1 MILSSKISL
10 EAANTGKQDNLALFI
25 AEYRKAMA
33 FYVDYLWIKCEIDKQ
48 KYRVPKFIA
57 SEVKPFETN
66 LSARALKCAATQAC
80 GMVSARV
87 KKLGKTQFIVK
98 REQRAGKPAAKLQS
112 KYDRLVSKLKKPKTN
127 MVLPEL
133 NSICANWET
142 KKTNLFDAVVVIS
155 SIGKQY
161 GKIAIPVKRTK
172 HFNSLSGIG
181 KQKTSF
187 LLNKSHVNVRF
198 DIQVEQKTTGYIEGA
213 DQGMRTCVTLSD
225 GQVTPADIHGHNL
238 ASICKKLS
246 KKRKGSRAFA
256 KAQAHRTNYINWSI
270 KQLNVVGIKQINL
283 EKLRHMGKGKRVSR
297 YLQSFAHKEIRTA
310 MTKAC
315 QLGGVRL
322 VEQSNAYRSQRCSH
336 CGLVHK
342 SSRRGELF
350 VCKGCKFT
358 ANADL
363 NAAMNHKVKLCDL
376 PTRFNHLPNRSL
388 GFYWNSDGLIG
399 VDGLEI
405 TVPVAKKRQV
415 I

>member
-10 EAANTGKQDNLALFI
+10 ESANTGKLDNLALFI
-25 AEYRKAMA
+25 TEYREAIA
-33 FYVDYLWIKCEIDKQ
+33 FYVDYLWTKCEIDKQ
-48 KYRVPKFIA
+48 KYRVPKFVPSDI
-57 SEVKPFETN
+57 KPPNTP
-66 LSARALKCAATQAC
+66 LMARALKCAATQAC

-87 KKLGKTQFIVK
+87 KKLAKTQFIVK
-98 REQRAGKPAAKLQS
+98 REQREGNPVAKLQS
-112 KYDRLVSKLKKPKTN
+112 KYDRLVAKLQKPKSN

-133 NSICANWET
+133 NSICVNWET

-155 SIGKQY
+155 SIGKRY

-181 KQKTSF
+181 KQKSSF

-198 DIQVEQKTTGYIEGA
+198 DIQVEQKTSGYVEGA

-225 GQVTPADIHGHNL
+225 GQVTTSDIHGHNL

-256 KAQAHRTNYINWSI
+256 RAQAHRTNYVNWSI
-270 KQLNVVGIKQINL
+270 KQLNLVGIKQINL
-283 EKLRHMGKGKRVSR
+283 EKLRNMGKGKRVSR
-297 YLQSFAHKEIRTA
+297 YLQTFAHKEIRTA
-310 MTKAC
+310 MNKVC

-336 CGLVHK
+336 CSLVHK

-350 VCKGCKFT
+350 VCKGCGHT

-363 NAAMNHKVKLCDL
+363 NAAMNHKVQLCNL
-376 PTRFNHLPNRSL
+376 PTRFNHLPNRSS
-388 GFYWNSDGLIG
+388 GFYWNSYGLVG

-405 TVPVAKKRQV
+405 TVPIAKKR
-415 I
+415 